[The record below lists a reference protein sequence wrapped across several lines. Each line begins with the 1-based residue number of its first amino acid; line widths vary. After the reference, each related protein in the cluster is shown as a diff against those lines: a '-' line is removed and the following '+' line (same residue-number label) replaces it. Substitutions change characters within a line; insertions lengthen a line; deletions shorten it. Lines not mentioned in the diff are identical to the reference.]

1 MTELRFE
8 PRTDD
13 FKGIWYRMFG
23 YALKG
28 CIDSCILIYFFT
40 TPMNTLAE
48 ELPLFKPDTFALG
61 V

>member
-1 MTELRFE
+1 
-8 PRTDD
+8 
-13 FKGIWYRMFG
+13 MFG